1 MAKIAL
7 IADDCMSKSA
17 YLGTCKLPRFYM
29 EDFSILG
36 FTVPQ
41 YNKAC
46 ELLRDAGYKM
56 LDKKFGTD
64 ILIDDAKQVVKI
76 KDILQRNG
84 IKAELSDIADT
95 IYQS

>member
-7 IADDCMSKSA
+7 IADNCLSKSA
-17 YLGTCKLPRFYM
+17 YLDSCRLPTFYM

-36 FTVPQ
+36 FSVQQ
-41 YNKAC
+41 YDKAR
-46 ELLRDAGYKM
+46 ELLRKAGYKM
-56 LDKKFGTD
+56 LDKQFGTD

-76 KDILQRNG
+76 KDILQNNG

-95 IYQS
+95 IYQA